1 VKTRPYAIP
10 PNWRSDIGGISLAM
24 ANGAPPQHLGEIDQP
39 PQVAEVSSIKSTA
52 KILKFD
58 HGLYALTIAETVET
72 AGAHSGILLPAV
84 QISNPPSDRFGTA
97 EIVATSGE
105 SGFWLGPEGGTVV
118 IKAPLGGG
126 HVLIATYEPSDRPGI
141 PLEIEVRRLDRQM
154 SETVPAETGTA
165 LHERN
170 TREVKTEILLHIERA
185 GDRRVPAQ
193 GWVGSRGKKLRIEA
207 FSVCPME
214 TLAAGDIEYK
224 AFGPNG
230 RDTPW
235 VSDANLCGTRGRSM
249 PLTGFAI
256 RLAPHLRDRFDIEYQ
271 GAFFESGVSDASRN
285 GEPCTARIAD
295 DPLEAMNL
303 RLIEHAHS

>member
-1 VKTRPYAIP
+1 MKTRPLATMSNGHI
-10 PNWRSDIGGISLAM
+10 DVGGLPLAM
-24 ANGAPPQHLGEIDQP
+24 ARGAPPQLLGGISQP
-39 PQVAEVSSIKSTA
+39 HQVAEISSIKATA

-58 HGLYALTIAETVET
+58 SGLYALSIAETGESSRE
-72 AGAHSGILLPAV
+72 HSGILLPAV

-97 EIVATSGE
+97 EIVAASGE

-141 PLEIEVRRLDRQM
+141 PLEIEVRRLDRPTQ
-154 SETVPAETGTA
+154 EAGPTETGTI
-165 LHERN
+165 LGEHH
-170 TREVKTEILLHIERA
+170 TREIKIEILLHIERA

-207 FSVCPME
+207 FSICPIE
-214 TLAAGDIEYK
+214 LLAARDIEYK
-224 AFGPNG
+224 AFGPDG
-230 RDTPW
+230 RETPW

-256 RLAPHLRDRFDIEYQ
+256 RLVPHLRERFDIEYL
-271 GAFFESGVSDASRN
+271 GAFFESGVSDTIRN
-285 GEPCTARIAD
+285 GEPCTARITN

-303 RLIEHAHS
+303 RLIERATS